1 MVLFITSDLIKKDN
15 MALIID
21 GKVISAEIKE
31 ELKVK
36 TKKLIEQKG
45 IQPGLAVLLVGEEP
59 ASQSYVNSKEKF
71 SQELGYKSVVLR
83 KASDIS
89 EEEVLKIVKDWNE
102 DPTIHGILVQL
113 PLPKHINENKVIMSI
128 SPLKDV
134 DGFHPE
140 SFGRL
145 VIGLPGFV
153 PCTPAGI
160 MEMLKRSH
168 IKVKG
173 KHVVI
178 VGRSNIVGKPIAN
191 LLYQKNPDA
200 NAVVTICHTGA
211 DDIKKYIKQADV
223 LVAAVG
229 VPEMIKGE
237 DVKEGVVVIDVGINR
252 VEDSSK
258 PKGYRITGDVH
269 FDSVK
274 EKASAITPV
283 PGGVGLMTVAML
295 MKNTY
300 LSASGELF
308 G

>member
-1 MVLFITSDLIKKDN
+1 
-15 MALIID
+15 
-21 GKVISAEIKE
+21 
-31 ELKVK
+31 
-36 TKKLIEQKG
+36 
-45 IQPGLAVLLVGEEP
+45 
-59 ASQSYVNSKEKF
+59 YVNSKEKF
-71 SQELGYKSVVLR
+71 SKELGYKSIVLR
-83 KASDIS
+83 KSADVT
-89 EEEVLKIVKDWNE
+89 EEEVLKIVRDWNN

-160 MEMLKRSH
+160 MEMLKRSD

-173 KHVVI
+173 KHVVV

-211 DDIKKYIKQADV
+211 DDIKKYIREADV

-237 DVKEGVVVIDVGINR
+237 DVKDGVVVIDVGINR
-252 VEDSSK
+252 VDDLSK
-258 PKGYRITGDVH
+258 SKGYRITGDVH

>member
-1 MVLFITSDLIKKDN
+1 M
-15 MALIID
+15 MAFIID
-21 GKVISAEIKE
+21 GKIISAEIKE

-36 TKKLIEQKG
+36 TQKLIEEKG
-45 IQPGLAVLLVGEEP
+45 IHPGLAVLLVGEDP
-59 ASQSYVNSKEKF
+59 ASQSYVNSKEK
-71 SQELGYKSVVLR
+71 SCQELGFKSVVLR
-83 KASDIS
+83 KSADIS
-89 EEEVLKIVKDWNE
+89 EEEVLKVVNEWNN
-102 DPTIHGILVQL
+102 DITIHGILVQL
-113 PLPKHINENKVIMSI
+113 PLPKHINESKVIMTI
-128 SPLKDV
+128 SPMKDV

-160 MEMLKRSH
+160 MEMLKRSN

-173 KHVVI
+173 KHVVV

-211 DDIKKYIKQADV
+211 DDIMKYVRQADV

-229 VPEMIKGE
+229 VPELIKAE

-252 VEDSSK
+252 VEDASK
-258 PKGYRITGDVH
+258 PKGYRLTGDVD
-269 FDSVK
+269 FNSVK

>member
-1 MVLFITSDLIKKDN
+1 
-15 MALIID
+15 MAFIID
-21 GKVISAEIKE
+21 GKIISAQIKD
-31 ELKVK
+31 ELKLK
-36 TKKLIEQKG
+36 TQKLLEEKG
-45 IQPGLAVLLVGEEP
+45 IKPGLAVLLVGENP
-59 ASQSYVNSKEKF
+59 ASQSYVNSKEK
-71 SQELGYKSVVLR
+71 SCIELGYKSIVLR
-83 KASDIS
+83 KSADIS
-89 EEEVLKIVKDWNE
+89 EQEVLEIVKEWNN
-102 DPTIHGILVQL
+102 DSTIHGILVQL

-128 SPLKDV
+128 SPMKDV

-153 PCTPAGI
+153 SCTPAGI
-160 MEMLKRSH
+160 MEMLKRSN

-173 KHVVI
+173 KHVVV

-211 DDIKKYIKQADV
+211 DDIKKYIKQADI
-223 LVAAVG
+223 LIAAVG

-252 VEDSSK
+252 IDDPSK
-258 PKGYRITGDVH
+258 PKGYRLTGDVH

>member
-1 MVLFITSDLIKKDN
+1 
-15 MALIID
+15 MAFIID
-21 GKVISAEIKE
+21 GKIISAEIKE

-36 TKKLIEQKG
+36 TKKLIDEKG
-45 IQPGLAVLLVGEEP
+45 IQPGLAVLLIGDNT

-71 SQELGYKSVVLR
+71 SQELGYKSIVLR
-83 KASDIS
+83 KAADIT
-89 EEEVLKIVKDWNE
+89 EQEVLDIVKEWNN

-153 PCTPAGI
+153 SCTPAGI
-160 MEMLKRSH
+160 MEMLKRSN

-173 KHVVI
+173 KHVVV

-211 DDIKKYIKQADV
+211 DDLKKYVKQADV

-229 VPEMIKGE
+229 VPELIKGE

-252 VEDSSK
+252 VDDPSK

-269 FDSVK
+269 FESVK